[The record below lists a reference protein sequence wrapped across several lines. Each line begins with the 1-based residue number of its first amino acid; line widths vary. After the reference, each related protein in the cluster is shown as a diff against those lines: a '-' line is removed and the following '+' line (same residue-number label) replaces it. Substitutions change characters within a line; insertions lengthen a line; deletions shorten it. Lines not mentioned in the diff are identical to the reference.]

1 MEHEFLQLFDNL
13 IKREGADAL
22 RKWLYNSDFFIAPAS
37 SRYHSA
43 YPGGLCDHS
52 VKVYRR
58 LRRLVDTCWPDDK
71 LVPSDETVAIVA
83 LLHDLCKVNFYT
95 VEVRNRKNDKGEWEK
110 YPFYAIDD
118 SLCMGHG
125 EGSLYIVSSFLK
137 LTRDEAAAINW
148 HMGYSDSRF
157 KGGDGTVSKAF
168 QMYPLALMLHTADS
182 MASAFDE
189 TIG

>member
-1 MEHEFLQLFDNL
+1 MEHEFLELFDNH

-22 RKWLYNSDFFIAPAS
+22 RRWLCNSDFFDAPAS
-37 SRYHSA
+37 SKFHSA

-52 VKVYRR
+52 VKVYHR
-58 LRRLVDTCWPDDK
+58 LRHLVDNYWPNDNF
-71 LVPSDETVAIVA
+71 PSEETVAIVA

-95 VEVRNRKNDKGEWEK
+95 VEMRNRKNEYGEWEK
-110 YPFYAIDD
+110 YPFYVIDD

-125 EGSLYIVSSFLK
+125 EGSMYIASSFLK
-137 LTRDEAAAINW
+137 LSREEAAAINW
-148 HMGYSDSRF
+148 HMGYSDNRF
-157 KGGDGTVSKAF
+157 KGGDGTVGKAF
-168 QMYPLALMLHTADS
+168 QMYPLALLLHAADS